1 MDDIIILGASGHAK
15 VIIDALH
22 CRNKEKKT
30 YQNIFLLDDNESLIG
45 QTILGHRVMGKISDC
60 EKYAADRFVIG
71 IGNNRIRKMIAE
83 QYQLNYISVVHP
95 SAVISEDADIAEGT
109 VVMAGAVINP
119 GVRIGKHCIINTA
132 VTVDHDCWLEDYVH
146 LSPGAHL
153 SGTVHIGEETWLG
166 TGSNVKNNLDITDRV
181 IIGVGGVVVKN
192 IQAEGIYVGVPV
204 KSVNLNE

>member
-22 CRNKEKKT
+22 CRNKEKKD

-132 VTVDHDCWLEDYVH
+132 VTVDHDCWLEAYVH
-146 LSPGAHL
+146 LSPGVHL

-166 TGSNVKNNLDITDRV
+166 TGSNVKNNLTIADHVMT
-181 IIGVGGVVVKN
+181 GVGSVVVKDLKE
-192 IQAEGIYVGVPV
+192 AGTYVGIPANRI
-204 KSVNLNE
+204 K

>member
-22 CRNKEKKT
+22 CRNKEKKD

-132 VTVDHDCWLEDYVH
+132 VTVDHDCWLEAYVH
-146 LSPGAHL
+146 LSPGVHL
-153 SGTVHIGEETWLG
+153 SGAVHIGEETWLG
-166 TGSNVKNNLDITDRV
+166 TGSNVKNNLTIADHVMT
-181 IIGVGGVVVKN
+181 GVGSVVVKDLKE
-192 IQAEGIYVGVPV
+192 AGTYVGIPANRI
-204 KSVNLNE
+204 K

>member
-22 CRNKEKKT
+22 CRNKEKKD

-83 QYQLNYISVVHP
+83 QYQLNYISVFHP

-132 VTVDHDCWLEDYVH
+132 ATVDHDCWLEDYVH

-153 SGTVHIGEETWLG
+153 SGAVHIGEETWLG
-166 TGSNVKNNLDITDRV
+166 TGSNVKNNMTIADHVMT
-181 IIGVGGVVVKN
+181 GVGSVVVKDLKE
-192 IQAEGIYVGVPV
+192 AGTYVGAPANRI
-204 KSVNLNE
+204 K

>member
-22 CRNKEKKT
+22 CRNKEKKD

-71 IGNNRIRKMIAE
+71 IGNNCIRKMIAE

-132 VTVDHDCWLEDYVH
+132 VTVDHDCWLEAYVH
-146 LSPGAHL
+146 LSPGVHL

-166 TGSNVKNNLDITDRV
+166 TGSNVKNNLTIADHVMT
-181 IIGVGGVVVKN
+181 GVGSVVVKDLKE
-192 IQAEGIYVGVPV
+192 AGTYVGIPANRI
-204 KSVNLNE
+204 K